1 LVSIATE
8 NDMLRDLG
16 PAKPEDVGLSS
27 EGIAHVDA
35 GVQRLIDKG
44 VLAGAVTLVAR
55 HGRIVHTHAMGL
67 KDKESRE
74 PLATDTMFRIFSMTK
89 PVTGT
94 AMMILHDEG
103 RWSPDDPIAKHLPE
117 FAGVKVFAG
126 FDANGRPRTEDAG
139 HAPTLRELL
148 THTAG
153 FSYGFDPANP
163 VDKLYQAAKVW
174 GASSLDEMSKRIAS
188 LPLAYQPG
196 SKWLYSLS
204 MDIQGAL
211 IERLSGQ
218 ALPQFMHDRIFAPLG
233 MTDTAF
239 HTPPEK
245 RHRLATL
252 YRSSKSRGLASVANP
267 LMRDHDRAPALASG
281 GGGLISTAA
290 DYARFA
296 QMLLNGGELG
306 GARIISPEATKLQ
319 MSNHL
324 PQEMLAAGFGV
335 GHQQIRPGFGYGFD
349 GAVFTDPAL
358 AGIPVGEGTYQ
369 WDGAAGTWFWVDP
382 KNDVV
387 YVGMIQLLS
396 EASPPLQSN
405 TQTWMAE
412 AIIG

>member
-1 LVSIATE
+1 MTRNLE
-8 NDMLRDLG
+8 
-16 PAKPEDVGLSS
+16 PAAPEDVGLSR
-27 EGIAHVDA
+27 EGIARIDD
-35 GVQRLIDKG
+35 GVRRFIEKG

-55 HGRIVHTHAMGL
+55 RGRIVHTNAMGF
-67 KDKESRE
+67 KDKERKE
-74 PLATDTMFRIFSMTK
+74 PLTADTLFRIFSMTK

-103 RWSPDDPIAKHLPE
+103 RWSPDDPIAAHLPE
-117 FAGVKVFAG
+117 FEGVKVFAG
-126 FDANGRPRTEDAG
+126 LDADGAARLEAAG
-139 HAPTLRELL
+139 HAPTLRELM

-153 FSYGFDPANP
+153 LSYGFDPANP
-163 VDKLYQAAKVW
+163 VDKLYQRAKVW
-174 GASSLDEMSKRIAS
+174 GSASLAEMSKRVAA

-211 IERLSGQ
+211 IERLSGRS
-218 ALPQFMHDRIFAPLG
+218 LPHFMQERIFGPLG
-233 MTDTAF
+233 MTDTAL

-252 YRSSKSRGLASVANP
+252 YRASKSRGLVPVANP
-267 LMRDHDRAPALASG
+267 LMPDHEAPPALASG

-290 DYARFA
+290 DYARYA
-296 QMLLNGGELG
+296 QMLLNNGEFA
-306 GARIISPEATKLQ
+306 GARIVRPAAARLQ

-324 PQEMLAAGFGV
+324 PADMLAAGFGV

-382 KNDVV
+382 KNDLLF
-387 YVGMIQLLS
+387 VGMIQLLS
-396 EASPPLQSN
+396 ETAPPLQAT
-405 TQTWMAE
+405 TQTWMAD
-412 AIIG
+412 AIVG